1 MHRVSSPSS
10 IYSPTRTLFNSVQ
23 KPQLGA
29 IRFQSCLSDYTELSA
44 STLIPVK
51 NPQLGAPANQVWEP
65 TAPSWPLAPSFSL
78 PRRGYKLAFQEMI
91 RNPHP
96 NREMDRNPYWSL
108 DEISL
113 TVIVKI
119 RQNTEYFHQTT
130 NQCPN
135 CGANCWEATF
145 QSFSADAPAPLWHSP
160 HKPLSMITG
169 KLTSGPKPSPG
180 ARKELLQQLKR
191 ELN

>member
-1 MHRVSSPSS
+1 VKSPPKHTTPEKCTEFRAPPV
-10 IYSPTRTLFNSVQ
+10 YMAPVRTFFNSVQ

-65 TAPSWPLAPSFSL
+65 IAPSWPLAPSFSL

-135 CGANCWEATF
+135 CGANCWEAKQPSNRFPRMRLRHYGIPPTN
-145 QSFSADAPAPLWHSP
+145 
-160 HKPLSMITG
+160 
-169 KLTSGPKPSPG
+169 PSP
-180 ARKELLQQLKR
+180 
-191 ELN
+191 